1 MLKFLKLFL
10 FFLKRLFN
18 LMEHF
23 LDIFLLLINF
33 LFQVLFH
40 MLLNGACW
48 FGLMGFLIFKQWNL
62 KYLLFRSH
70 LNSPFWLFDFL
81 LVFRLSNCF
90 HVGSLI
96 FRTITIKMMLNLIF
110 FFFWHQIS
118 PQGLCL
124 IFWRIGALHIQR
136 LILSLRNFFKLKLFM
151 TKNALHSLQMLK
163 VCFYFLLQWHYFDCF
178 NLDLF
183 FKFFNLLTQSIF

>member
-10 FFLKRLFN
+10 FFLQRLFN

-33 LFQVLFH
+33 FFQVLFH

-48 FGLMGFLIFKQWNL
+48 FGLIGFFIFKQWNL
-62 KYLLFRSH
+62 KNLLLRSY

-81 LVFRLSNCF
+81 IIFGLSNCF
-90 HVGSLI
+90 HVRSLI
-96 FRTITIKMMLNLIF
+96 FRTVTILIMLNPIL

-163 VCFYFLLQWHYFDCF
+163 VCFYFLLQWHYFNGF
-178 NLDLF
+178 HFYLF
-183 FKFFNLLTQSIF
+183 FKFFNLFTQAIF